1 MKFRRQ
7 HRLICDLPGAVPIGC
22 VMFLLL
28 FYLINN
34 SALLLVEGV
43 PVRLPEGAGQRPT
56 GFADSVI
63 VAMDKQHR
71 LFYLNQQVEL
81 HNLKT
86 KLKQLAVGTGDA
98 GLLLVLKADRAANNQ
113 AIMQVATAAKQAGV
127 RQTWLATRPRLFER
141 TPRGQ

>member
-7 HRLICDLPGAVPIGC
+7 HRLICDLPGAVPIAC

-28 FYLINN
+28 FFLINN

-43 PVRLPEGAGQRPT
+43 PVRLPEGAGQRPV
-56 GFADSVI
+56 GFSDSVV
-63 VAMDKQHR
+63 VAMDRQHR

-81 HNLKT
+81 NNLKT
-86 KLKQLAVGTGDA
+86 KLKQLVVGAGDA

>member
-7 HRLICDLPGAVPIGC
+7 HRLICDLPGAVPFAC

-28 FYLINN
+28 FYLITN
-34 SALLLVEGV
+34 SALLLVEGL
-43 PVRLPEGAGQRPT
+43 PVHLPEGAGQRPT
-56 GFADSVI
+56 GFANSVV

-81 HNLKT
+81 PKLKT
-86 KLKQLAVGTGDA
+86 ELRRLVVGAGDA

-113 AIMQVATAAKQAGV
+113 AIMQVATAAQQVGV
-127 RQTWLATRPRLFER
+127 RQTWLATRSRLFER

>member
-7 HRLICDLPGAVPIGC
+7 HRLICDLPGAVPIAC

-28 FYLINN
+28 FYLITN

-43 PVRLPEGAGQRPT
+43 PVHLPEGAGQRPV
-56 GFADSVI
+56 GFSDSVI

-86 KLKQLAVGTGDA
+86 KLKELAA
-98 GLLLVLKADRAANNQ
+98 G
-113 AIMQVATAAKQAGV
+113 AG
-127 RQTWLATRPRLFER
+127 
-141 TPRGQ
+141 

>member
-7 HRLICDLPGAVPIGC
+7 HRLICDLPGAVPIAC

-28 FYLINN
+28 FYLITN
-34 SALLLVEGV
+34 SALLLVEGI
-43 PVRLPEGAGQRPT
+43 PVHLPEGAGQRPT
-56 GFADSVI
+56 GFANSVV
-63 VAMDKQHR
+63 VAMDRQHR

-81 HNLKT
+81 PKFKT
-86 KLKQLAVGTGDA
+86 ELRGLVEGADAA

-113 AIMQVATAAKQAGV
+113 AIMQVATAAQKAGV
-127 RQTWLATRPRLFER
+127 RQTWLATRPRLFEQ

>member
-28 FYLINN
+28 FFLINN
-34 SALLLVEGV
+34 SALLLVKGV
-43 PVRLPEGAGQRPT
+43 AVRLPEGAGQRPT
-56 GFADSVI
+56 GFVDSVV

-81 HNLKT
+81 NHLET
-86 KLKQLAVGTGDA
+86 KLKQLAVGAGGA

-113 AIMQVATAAKQAGV
+113 AIMQVVTAAQQAGV

>member
-1 MKFRRQ
+1 MKFHRQ
-7 HRLICDLPGAVPIGC
+7 YRLICDLPGAVPIGC

-56 GFADSVI
+56 GFADSVV

-86 KLKQLAVGTGDA
+86 KLKQLAAGAGDA

>member
-7 HRLICDLPGAVPIGC
+7 HRLICDLPGAVPVAC

-28 FYLINN
+28 FFLISN

-81 HNLKT
+81 NNLKT
-86 KLKQLAVGTGDA
+86 KLKQLVVGAGDA